1 MQKCIFMILSFAVVA
16 FATPSNTSNIE
27 ASVAKIAQDMAQERY
42 LSLFNNDW
50 EEYIALK
57 ESIKEKKKLNAT
69 IKNICDMAKDL
80 YGGSK
85 CATYSY
91 LALFISTHQNGIEYL
106 DMTKIQKLFGLQYQV
121 REFYQQGANTLYV
134 IKFSN
139 AFKDFYDNF
148 QFTDSIKESFEKI
161 LYDYD
166 KKLFED
172 YEQGD
177 YNKSELIEVVAFLQ
191 FKKIPL
197 TKESFSQYWEVFRNY
212 GDRLIGDLFQT
223 FIPFRMRYGEKQS
236 NATTSDFDIAKYF
249 ESKYFESMGKE
260 YEYIRTYYKS
270 CYDYFLY
277 EDNVEYMKHTV
288 ITKKATPE
296 LNNPVCKAFYDS
308 FEWAVGKSL
317 SDYQAITK

>member
-1 MQKCIFMILSFAVVA
+1 MILSFVVMA
-16 FATPSNTSNIE
+16 FATPSDTSNVE
-27 ASVAKIAQDMAQERY
+27 ANAAKIAQDIAQSRY
-42 LSLFNNDW
+42 LSLFDDDW
-50 EEYIALK
+50 KKYIALK

-69 IKNICDMAKDL
+69 IKNICDMAKDI

-85 CATYSY
+85 CANYSY
-91 LALFISTHQNGIEYL
+91 LALFISTHQNGTEYL
-106 DMTKIQKLFGLQYQV
+106 DTAKIQKLFGLQYQV

-148 QFTDSIKESFEKI
+148 QIADSIKESFEKI

-166 KKLFED
+166 KELFES
-172 YEQGD
+172 YEQYDD
-177 YNKSELIEVVAFLQ
+177 YKSRLIKVVAFLQ

-197 TKESFSQYWEVFRNY
+197 TQESFSQYWEVFRKY
-212 GDRLIGDLFQT
+212 GNRFTDDLFQA

-236 NATTSDFDIAKYF
+236 NVTTSDFDIAKYF
-249 ESKYFESMGKE
+249 EYMRKE
-260 YEYIRTYYKS
+260 YEYIGTYYKS
-270 CYDYFLY
+270 CYDFFPYN
-277 EDNVEYMKHTV
+277 DNDEYEYMRNTV
-288 ITKKATPE
+288 VREKATPE

-317 SDYQAITK
+317 SDYQAVAK